1 MKISFDNRGR
11 EILSDVPAQFV
22 LPDQRRISTL
32 DFHRQ
37 RLLEQREA
45 MRSMLEQMR
54 EDEEHETFAEA
65 NDFRV
70 ADPFDPESEFT
81 DYELD
86 DDNLDG
92 LEAVARE
99 VYNRSLEEA
108 SRTNRQN
115 MNASTAPTDSP
126 NQPE

>member
-1 MKISFDNRGR
+1 MKIAFDNRGR

-37 RLLEQREA
+37 RLLEERER
-45 MRSMLEQMR
+45 MRLALAQMR
-54 EDEEHETFAEA
+54 EDEEYETFAEA

-70 ADPFDPESEFT
+70 ADPFDPEAEFT

-86 DDNLDG
+86 DDNMDG
-92 LEAVARE
+92 LERVARE
-99 VYNRSLEEA
+99 VHSRTLEEA
-108 SRTNRQN
+108 ARANRQN
-115 MNASTAPTDSP
+115 MNASTAPTDSS

>member
-1 MKISFDNRGR
+1 MYIQFDDRGR
-11 EILSDVPAQFV
+11 EILDDMPASFI

-45 MRSMLEQMR
+45 LRRMMEELK
-54 EDEEHETFAEA
+54 EDSEFETFAEA

-70 ADPFDPESEFT
+70 RDDFDEDAEFS
-81 DYELD
+81 DFELD

-92 LEAVARE
+92 VETLARKE
-99 VYNRSLEEA
+99 YQRIVESSARKTEQKNLSG
-108 SRTNRQN
+108 N
-115 MNASTAPTDSP
+115 DS
-126 NQPE
+126 